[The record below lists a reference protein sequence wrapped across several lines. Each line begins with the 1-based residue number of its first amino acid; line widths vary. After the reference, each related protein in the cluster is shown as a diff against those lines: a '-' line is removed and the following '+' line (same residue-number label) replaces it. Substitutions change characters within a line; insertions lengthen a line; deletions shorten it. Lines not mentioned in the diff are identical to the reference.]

1 MRRPIPGFS
10 LLSLSLCAALLGTTA
25 AARAAEDLASL
36 GLREDGGKPLAALR
50 LKLPQT
56 MVIIQAPVSFIG
68 GHTIE
73 IRREL
78 APSISLGGTYRY
90 NLNERFE
97 SDRFGLKLTITR

>member
-1 MRRPIPGFS
+1 MRLPF
-10 LLSLSLCAALLGTTA
+10 LVLSLCAALLSTTA
-25 AARAAEDLASL
+25 AATAAEDLASL

-68 GHTIE
+68 GHAIE

-90 NLNERFE
+90 NLGERFE
-97 SDRFGLKLTITR
+97 SDRFGLKLTFTR